1 LDEESKDMM
10 NHWTVG
16 SEGKEESKMVMGP
29 FTEMGN
35 PVGASVLVGWNI
47 RSLTWGGVK
56 WEMSIRHPRG
66 DVK

>member
-1 LDEESKDMM
+1 MDWIGGAREGEKSGMT
-10 NHWTVG
+10 WTI
-16 SEGKEESKMVMGP
+16 ELP

-47 RSLTWGGVK
+47 RSLAWGGVK

>member
-35 PVGASVLVGWNI
+35 
-47 RSLTWGGVK
+47 TTGGTDWV
-56 WEMSIRHPRG
+56 W
-66 DVK
+66 D